1 MRIRAR
7 FHFIYSGINLCL
19 GAIMKPILIS
29 HPTSMTLAAVGPVA
43 APVGHPVAELKCY
56 EAVSL
61 PEKQVEAGV
70 WECSPGVWHRQV
82 KQAEVCHFVSGHCFF
97 TPQGG
102 EPIEIRAGDAIF
114 FPPNSR
120 GVWDVRETVR
130 KTYVTFMY

>member
-1 MRIRAR
+1 MQ
-7 FHFIYSGINLCL
+7 
-19 GAIMKPILIS
+19 PVLI
-29 HPTSMTLAAVGPVA
+29 HHATTMALPVVGPVA
-43 APVGHPVAELKCY
+43 VPVGQPIAERKCH

-82 KQAEVCHFVSGHCFF
+82 KQAELCHFVAGDCLL
-97 TPQGG
+97 TPEGG
-102 EPIEIRAGDAIF
+102 QPMEICAGDAIF

-130 KTYVTFMY
+130 KTYVTFIYP